1 MGSQRVKHHWLTTTH
16 TCTHT
21 HTHTHARAHTHTQWQ
36 KHEGHSTIVKAIPKA
51 GSSFLSLIMNYKY
64 LRYRRYFHLWT
75 FSRNSKIML
84 DKLLKWTSLLKV
96 LYRILNES
104 YVFDLPFL
112 IKQNIF
118 LCHIIKVMIQ
128 IVLPPKWPS
137 VSIVQVIH
145 VWRWSSLAISL

>member
-1 MGSQRVKHHWLTTTH
+1 MGSQRVKHHWLPHTRTH
-16 TCTHT
+16 T
-21 HTHTHARAHTHTQWQ
+21 RVHTHTQWQ
-36 KHEGHSTIVKAIPKA
+36 KHEGHSTIVKAIPRG

-64 LRYRRYFHLWT
+64 LRYRRYVHLWT
-75 FSRNSKIML
+75 FSRNSKLIL
-84 DKLLKWTSLLKV
+84 NKLLKWTSLLKV
-96 LYRILNES
+96 LYKILNES

-137 VSIVQVIH
+137 VNIVQVIH
-145 VWRWSSLAISL
+145 VWRWFSLAISL